1 MQCNLTK
8 TMKISLL
15 MSCLALFGCS
25 NDSEVA
31 DKIKASHGEPLN
43 TGDTYTK
50 PRTIENFYD
59 YVEFLKNKA
68 AQNGVSTKTLGEQK
82 NIQYI
87 SKAVM
92 LDQQQAGR
100 NNRRNPDEPPKL
112 NPNGA
117 TNYLNRVLTQEKV
130 DIAAERL
137 WEIMPPLENA
147 SKTYSVPKEYL
158 LALWGM
164 ESSFGHYQGKYDV
177 LSVLATL
184 AFDGRRENLFSK
196 EFINAM
202 KMLDHN
208 HIDRYQML
216 GSWAGAMGQTQFMP
230 TSFLN
235 YAADGDGDG
244 VKNIWTNHYDIF
256 ASIANYLHTVG
267 WDKDLPWG
275 IDVALTQ
282 PLELNLSGIEA
293 NKKRSLSDWQRL
305 GVSLKFATPQEQQ
318 KLAALSSADLW
329 LIRPDKEVGRA
340 FLVSNNFRTILDW
353 NRSQYFGLSIGMFAD
368 RIKQQTGL

>member
-1 MQCNLTK
+1 MESNLTK

-15 MSCLALFGCS
+15 MTCLALFGCAG
-25 NDSEVA
+25 DSDVA
-31 DKIKASHGEPLN
+31 DKIRASQGEPIN
-43 TGDTYTK
+43 IGEAYTK
-50 PRTIENFYD
+50 PRTIDNFDD

-68 AQNGVSTKTLGEQK
+68 AQNGVSTKTLSGQ
-82 NIQYI
+82 NHIRYI
-87 SKAVM
+87 AKAVS

-100 NNRRNPDEPPKL
+100 AKKRDPNEPPKL

-117 TNYLNRVLTQEKV
+117 TNYVNRVLTQEKV
-130 DIAAERL
+130 DIATERL
-137 WEIMPPLENA
+137 WEIMPQLENA
-147 SKTYSVPKEYL
+147 RKKYAVQKEYL

-164 ESSFGHYQGKYDV
+164 ESSFGHYQGSYDV

-196 EFINAM
+196 EFINAL
-202 KMLDHN
+202 KMLDRD
-208 HIDRYQML
+208 HISRHQML

-244 VKNIWTNHYDIF
+244 VKNIWTNHYDVF

-267 WDKDLPWG
+267 WDNGLPWG
-275 IDVALTQ
+275 IEVTLTQ
-282 PLELNLSGIEA
+282 PLDLGLAGTEQ
-293 NKKRSLSDWQRL
+293 NKKRSLSDWQGQ
-305 GVSLKFATPQEQQ
+305 GVVPKLITPQDQQ
-318 KLAALSSADLW
+318 KLTALSSVDLW

-353 NRSQYFGLSIGMFAD
+353 NRSQYFALSIGMFAD
-368 RIKQQTGL
+368 RIKQQAGL

>member
-1 MQCNLTK
+1 
-8 TMKISLL
+8 
-15 MSCLALFGCS
+15 
-25 NDSEVA
+25 
-31 DKIKASHGEPLN
+31 
-43 TGDTYTK
+43 
-50 PRTIENFYD
+50 
-59 YVEFLKNKA
+59 
-68 AQNGVSTKTLGEQK
+68 
-82 NIQYI
+82 
-87 SKAVM
+87 
-92 LDQQQAGR
+92 
-100 NNRRNPDEPPKL
+100 
-112 NPNGA
+112 
-117 TNYLNRVLTQEKV
+117 
-130 DIAAERL
+130 
-137 WEIMPPLENA
+137 
-147 SKTYSVPKEYL
+147 
-158 LALWGM
+158 M

-275 IDVALTQ
+275 IEVTLTQ

-293 NKKRSLSDWQRL
+293 NKKRSLSDWQGL